1 MSGDVDN
8 LWMIELSEIDSAIEE
23 MDQATRLRLMAT
35 SIEYVMFESPLPLSA
50 LFPPATTHLLR
61 AAIDVVLTV
70 PGPSP
75 AEVEALGE
83 ELGELSDR
91 VGPAPASMLLTAMDL
106 LCSVADGAQVSTVK
120 EVLFSCYDVVMQTQS
135 FGRRITLEQQT
146 ASEICLDVIRRQK
159 ELVAGR

>member
-35 SIEYVMFESPLPLSA
+35 AVEYVLFESRLPLSA
-50 LFPPATTHLLR
+50 LFPPATNHLLR

-70 PGPSP
+70 PGPPP
-75 AEVEALGE
+75 AEVEALRE

-91 VGPAPASMLLTAMDL
+91 VGPAPANMLLTAMDL
-106 LCSVADGAQVSTVK
+106 LFSVTDGTQVSTVN
-120 EVLFSCYDVVMQTQS
+120 EVLFSCYDVAMQTQGS
-135 FGRRITLEQQT
+135 GRRITLEQQA

-159 ELVAGR
+159 ELIAGR